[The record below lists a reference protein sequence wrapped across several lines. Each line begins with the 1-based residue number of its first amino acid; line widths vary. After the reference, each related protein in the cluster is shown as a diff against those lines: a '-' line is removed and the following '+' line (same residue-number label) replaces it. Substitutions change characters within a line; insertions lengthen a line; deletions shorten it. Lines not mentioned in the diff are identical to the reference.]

1 MRHDQDL
8 QHTAR
13 PPGSLTLLQFPDCRS
28 SIEPSADKE
37 PQIARAVIDRRI
49 AVKTDIVP
57 TSGAFDAKRPGT
69 RTQQMPLSGLL
80 GILVVGPASSK
91 LKRPMMISK

>member
-1 MRHDQDL
+1 MATISAANEYGSIRPMRHDQDL

-13 PPGSLTLLQFPDCRS
+13 PPGSLTLQLPDCRS

-57 TSGAFDAKRPGT
+57 TQEPSMPNRPA
-69 RTQQMPLSGLL
+69 RARSRCR
-80 GILVVGPASSK
+80 
-91 LKRPMMISK
+91 RPVC